1 MQYKILH
8 SILKSC
14 VDTCC
19 FFFPPAG
26 WIGPRVTLIRVN
38 TEGGS
43 NISIVLY
50 ILSRLN
56 IFLLYLFGLI
66 VLAFEYGRGVLKSSK
81 PVKVGPSLASD
92 DSQ

>member
-1 MQYKILH
+1 MLIH
-8 SILKSC
+8 
-14 VDTCC
+14 VA
-19 FFFPPAG
+19 FFFPAE

-43 NISIVLY
+43 NISIMLY

-66 VLAFEYGRGVLKSSK
+66 VLAFEYGRRVLKSLK
-81 PVKVGPSLASD
+81 PVKVGPSLALD

>member
-19 FFFPPAG
+19 FFFPC
-26 WIGPRVTLIRVN
+26 RVDRAKGDIKQNKHR
-38 TEGGS
+38 GRKQY
-43 NISIVLY
+43 LY
-50 ILSRLN
+50 HAYVLSRLN

-66 VLAFEYGRGVLKSSK
+66 VLAFEYGRGVLKSLK
-81 PVKVGPSLASD
+81 LVKVGPSLALD

>member
-19 FFFPPAG
+19 FFFPAG
-26 WIGPRVTLIRVN
+26 WIGPRVTLNRIN

-43 NISIVLY
+43 NISIMLY
-50 ILSRLN
+50 VLSRLN

-66 VLAFEYGRGVLKSSK
+66 VLAFEYGRRVLKSLK
-81 PVKVGPSLASD
+81 PVKVGSSLALN

>member
-1 MQYKILH
+1 MLL
-8 SILKSC
+8 S
-14 VDTCC
+14 
-19 FFFPPAG
+19 FFFPAG
-26 WIGPRVTLIRVN
+26 WIGSRVTLIRIN

-43 NISIVLY
+43 NISTVLY
-50 ILSRLN
+50 VLSRLN

-66 VLAFEYGRGVLKSSK
+66 FLAFENGRRVLKSSK